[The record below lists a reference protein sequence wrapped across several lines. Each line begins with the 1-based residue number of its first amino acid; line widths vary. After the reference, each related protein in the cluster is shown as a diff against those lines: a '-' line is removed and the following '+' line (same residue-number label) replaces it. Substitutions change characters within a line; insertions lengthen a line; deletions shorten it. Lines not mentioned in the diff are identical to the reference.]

1 MAVSVSPVC
10 VRVCVL
16 MGTCSPN
23 VPEQLFEVGTELLLV
38 SYRPEE
44 SSLAQGYVACLCCI
58 LPVAA
63 LCYSPLE

>member
-1 MAVSVSPVC
+1 MTVSVSPVC
-10 VRVCVL
+10 VSVSVL
-16 MGTCSPN
+16 MGTCSPH

-44 SSLAQGYVACLCCI
+44 SSLSQGYVACLCCI
-58 LPVAA
+58 LPVAV